1 MTIWMKVT
9 DDKYELP
16 VMVAESQMELAS
28 MLGISPNTIASSM
41 SHHRATGGY
50 TPYRRIE
57 IEEGEE
63 ND

>member
-1 MTIWMKVT
+1 MTIWMKVS

-16 VMVAESQMELAS
+16 VMIADTQLELAN

-41 SHHRATGGY
+41 SHNRARGVY

-57 IEEGEE
+57 IEEGDEE
-63 ND
+63 

>member
-16 VMVAESQMELAS
+16 VMVAESQLELAN

-41 SHHRATGGY
+41 SHNRARGVK

-63 ND
+63 E